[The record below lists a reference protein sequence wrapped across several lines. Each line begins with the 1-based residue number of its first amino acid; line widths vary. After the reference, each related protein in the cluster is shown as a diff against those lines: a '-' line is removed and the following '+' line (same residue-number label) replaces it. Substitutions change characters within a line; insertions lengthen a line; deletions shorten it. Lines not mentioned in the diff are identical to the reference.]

1 MKPNN
6 TARSYP
12 TSQADIRERK
22 MTSLE
27 CDSQGKGVNVMFH
40 IGDKAVYPGHGVGV
54 IEAIEI
60 KRISGKEQSFYI
72 LRFVDNGMT
81 IMIPEDNVKSAGLRT
96 VIRKIDARKVIGI
109 LKDREVTLD
118 NQTWNR
124 RYREYMEKINTGS
137 IYEIAEVLR
146 DLHLLKAE
154 KDLSFGEKKI
164 MDMAKTL
171 LVRELAIAKDVKETE
186 ILREIRTIFGS

>member
-1 MKPNN
+1 
-6 TARSYP
+6 
-12 TSQADIRERK
+12 
-22 MTSLE
+22 
-27 CDSQGKGVNVMFH
+27 MFQV
-40 IGDKAVYPGHGVGV
+40 GDKAVYPGHGVGV
-54 IEAIEI
+54 IEAIET

-81 IMIPEDNVKSAGLRT
+81 IMVPEDNVKSAGLRT
-96 VIRKIDARKVIGI
+96 VIRKIDARKVMGI
-109 LKDREVTLD
+109 LKEREVTLD

-154 KDLSFGEKKI
+154 KELSFGEKKI

-171 LVRELAIAKDVKETE
+171 LVKELAIAKDVKESE
-186 ILREIRTIFGS
+186 ILKEIRTIFGS

>member
-1 MKPNN
+1 
-6 TARSYP
+6 
-12 TSQADIRERK
+12 
-22 MTSLE
+22 
-27 CDSQGKGVNVMFH
+27 
-40 IGDKAVYPGHGVGV
+40 V

-81 IMIPEDNVKSAGLRT
+81 IMVPEDNVKSAGLRT
-96 VIRKIDARKVIGI
+96 VIRKIEARKVIGI

-154 KDLSFGEKKI
+154 KELSFGEKKI

-171 LVRELAIAKDVKETE
+171 LVKELAIAKDVKETE
-186 ILREIRTIFGS
+186 ILRDLRSIFGS

>member
-1 MKPNN
+1 
-6 TARSYP
+6 
-12 TSQADIRERK
+12 
-22 MTSLE
+22 
-27 CDSQGKGVNVMFH
+27 MFQ

-54 IEAIEI
+54 IEAIET

-81 IMIPEDNVKSAGLRT
+81 IMVPEDNVKSAGLRT
-96 VIRKIDARKVIGI
+96 VIRKIDARKVMGI

-146 DLHLLKAE
+146 DLHLLRAE
-154 KDLSFGEKKI
+154 KELSFGEKKI

-171 LVRELAIAKDVKETE
+171 LVKELAIARDVKESD
-186 ILREIRTIFGS
+186 ILKEIRTIFGA

>member
-1 MKPNN
+1 
-6 TARSYP
+6 
-12 TSQADIRERK
+12 
-22 MTSLE
+22 
-27 CDSQGKGVNVMFH
+27 MFQV
-40 IGDKAVYPGHGVGV
+40 GDKAVYPGHGVGV
-54 IEAIEI
+54 IEAIET

-81 IMIPEDNVKSAGLRT
+81 IMVPEDNVKSAGLRT
-96 VIRKIDARKVIGI
+96 VIRKIDARKVMEI
-109 LKDREVTLD
+109 LKEREVTLD

-154 KDLSFGEKKI
+154 KELSFGEKKI

-171 LVRELAIAKDVKETE
+171 LVKELAIAKDVKESE
-186 ILREIRTIFGS
+186 ILKEIRTIFGS

>member
-1 MKPNN
+1 M
-6 TARSYP
+6 
-12 TSQADIRERK
+12 DI
-22 MTSLE
+22 
-27 CDSQGKGVNVMFH
+27 MFH
-40 IGDKAVYPGHGVGV
+40 VGDKAVYPGHGVGV
-54 IEAIEI
+54 IEAIET

-81 IMIPEDNVKSAGLRT
+81 IMVPEDNVKSAGLRT
-96 VIRKIDARKVIGI
+96 VIRKIDARKVIEI

-154 KDLSFGEKKI
+154 KELSFGEKKI

-171 LVRELAIAKDVKETE
+171 LVKELAIAKDVKETE
-186 ILREIRTIFGS
+186 ILKEIRSIFGS

>member
-1 MKPNN
+1 
-6 TARSYP
+6 
-12 TSQADIRERK
+12 
-22 MTSLE
+22 
-27 CDSQGKGVNVMFH
+27 MFQ

-54 IEAIEI
+54 IEAIET

-81 IMIPEDNVKSAGLRT
+81 IMVPEDNVKSAGLRT

-109 LKDREVTLD
+109 LKEREVTLD

-154 KDLSFGEKKI
+154 KELSFGEKKI

-171 LVRELAIAKDVKETE
+171 LVKELAIAKDVKETE
-186 ILREIRTIFGS
+186 ILKEIRSIFGS